1 MYFIG
6 ALNLESFFCLY
17 LISKHLIFANK
28 VNLYNVIILFIIEIE
43 FPYDK
48 RLWVIVIQVNLS
60 SQCWQNEY
68 FYMLLKLPRVFQE
81 SFI

>member
-1 MYFIG
+1 M
-6 ALNLESFFCLY
+6 
-17 LISKHLIFANK
+17 SKHLIFANK
-28 VNLYNVIILFIIEIE
+28 VNLCNVITWFVIATE
-43 FPYDK
+43 FSYDK

-68 FYMLLKLPRVFQE
+68 FYMLLKPPKVFQE